1 MTTHQIQDFLHASF
15 HMKDLGPFTYFLG
28 LEVQTL
34 TKVLSPNQHKYT
46 KDLIALARL
55 EDSTPKDTLMEV
67 NFKYNKDDRSL
78 LFYLMV
84 FHQLVE
90 SLVYLTITHSNI
102 SHDVHLVSQVMT
114 CPHHLHMATV
124 KKISR
129 QLLGTPMC

>member
-34 TKVLSPNQHKYT
+34 SKVLSINQHKYT

-67 NFKYNKDDRSL
+67 NFKYNKDDKSSFL
-78 LFYLMV
+78 
-84 FHQLVE
+84 
-90 SLVYLTITHSNI
+90 SNGF
-102 SHDVHLVSQVMT
+102 SPA
-114 CPHHLHMATV
+114 C
-124 KKISR
+124 
-129 QLLGTPMC
+129 